1 MAEERLIDDDKD
13 RKYKIRKNAD
23 GEDELVID
31 DTPEEEEETEE
42 VGFEVPELDGDEEAA
57 VMTPEQLAAREKAK
71 AEAEAK
77 RLADLSERCGR
88 AKSLVAEG
96 KYDDALFVIAEAK
109 ELDGENGEVFDL
121 ELKALTAG
129 FTDFSRTAESASA
142 ADGVKKYASA
152 EVKAGFAE
160 YAQSVS
166 ERRDE
171 LSQTVAALGAENEEK
186 KNARQTVFLKKRKIS
201 AIAFAVT
208 AVPLVAFIALAAY
221 FSTIMH
227 SQLNHN
233 NMIIFFVFLGLSVAF
248 LIATLFM
255 AHKLWASA
263 SLLKRNS
270 RNSSTKLGREYEAKN
285 AELKLVESVLSA
297 YGDGE

>member
-23 GEDELVID
+23 GEDELVVD
-31 DTPEEEEETEE
+31 DAPEEETVEE

-77 RLADLSERCGR
+77 RLADLAERCER
-88 AKSLVAEG
+88 ARALVAES

-109 ELDGENGEVFDL
+109 ELDGERGEVYDL
-121 ELKALTAG
+121 ELKALTAD
-129 FTDFSRTAESASA
+129 FTDYSKVAESGA
-142 ADGVKKYASA
+142 AAEGVKKYASA
-152 EVKAGFAE
+152 EIKAGFGS
-160 YAQSVS
+160 YAQGVAAY
-166 ERRDE
+166 RDE
-171 LSQTVAALGAENEEK
+171 LAETVAKLNAENEEK
-186 KNARQTVFLKKRKIS
+186 KSARRTVFLKKRKIS
-201 AIAFAVT
+201 AIAFAAT
-208 AVPLVAFIALAAY
+208 ALPLVVFIALAAY

-227 SQLNHN
+227 SQLSHDY
-233 NMIIFFVFLGLSVAF
+233 MITFFVFLGLAAAF
-248 LIATLFM
+248 LIATLVT
-255 AHKLWASA
+255 AHKLWSSA
-263 SLLKRNS
+263 SLLKRNAG
-270 RNSSTKLGREYEAKN
+270 NSSSKLGREYEAKN